1 MIILDII
8 AVELAAIDALLFAY
22 MILAVGLLQFDVAFV
37 LFIFEYA
44 QHRIRVPFAPGY
56 SANPLSVQ
64 CFCNNKASL
73 AAYIVAEDPPHNF
86 SLVRI
91 NHQVSLLVFVIPQ
104 KASGIND
111 NFALFKLSPIT
122 PL

>member
-22 MILAVGLLQFDVAFV
+22 MILAVGLLQFDIAFV

-56 SANPLSVQ
+56 SANTLSVQ
-64 CFCNNKASL
+64 
-73 AAYIVAEDPPHNF
+73 
-86 SLVRI
+86 
-91 NHQVSLLVFVIPQ
+91 
-104 KASGIND
+104 
-111 NFALFKLSPIT
+111 
-122 PL
+122 